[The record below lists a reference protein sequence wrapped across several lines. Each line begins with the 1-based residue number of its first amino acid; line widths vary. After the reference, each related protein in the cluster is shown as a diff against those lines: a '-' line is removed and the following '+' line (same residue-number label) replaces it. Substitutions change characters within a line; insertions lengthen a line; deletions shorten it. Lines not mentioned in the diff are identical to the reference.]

1 MIQFFDVLKRKGRGE
16 RGRYRFKLAVIKLE
30 AADAETHRIRRGE
43 VPAPAPCFG
52 TQLAFLWHLQMY
64 VVVRFIGVR
73 LRGCDSEADIAIQF
87 QHRQLCHLTHG
98 RTALL
103 YADKKVCILFCKD
116 MRYEI
121 IAFKTTVSYNQRLFL
136 EVVTL

>member
-1 MIQFFDVLKRKGRGE
+1 
-16 RGRYRFKLAVIKLE
+16 
-30 AADAETHRIRRGE
+30 
-43 VPAPAPCFG
+43 
-52 TQLAFLWHLQMY
+52 MY

-73 LRGCDSEADIAIQF
+73 LRGRYGEADIAIQF
-87 QHRQLCHLTHG
+87 AHGQLCHLTHG
-98 RTALL
+98 GAILL
-103 YADKKVCILFCKD
+103 DANEKIRVGLFKD